1 MLKIIYLG
9 ICSKWDQNAN
19 NLLCQRT
26 KVEVKEYGN
35 FLRIY
40 RDSRDWT
47 HVISA
52 PLSFSH
58 WCCVFWSLP
67 YWHTLRQPKAMDT
80 CVILGTLK
88 QKWTSTEICIVYGYS
103 EISPYTEINCHFP
116 LQPAKVLH
124 LELESRRNYLPLI
137 LFSRE
142 NACCKEAMTF
152 QHHTYYGSSVLKN
165 NNNSI
170 T

>member
-9 ICSKWDQNAN
+9 ICSIWDQNAN

-58 WCCVFWSLP
+58 WGCVLWSPP
-67 YWHTLRQPKAMDT
+67 YWHTLWQTKAVDT

-103 EISPYTEINCHFP
+103 EISWTFFGIALLWEWNEKWHFP
-116 LQPAKVLH
+116 VLW
-124 LELESRRNYLPLI
+124 SLPSFPNLLTYWVQ
-137 LFSRE
+137 LF
-142 NACCKEAMTF
+142 
-152 QHHTYYGSSVLKN
+152 
-165 NNNSI
+165 NSI
-170 T
+170 IF